1 MEHHRELPPGGREGA
16 TSPREIDERAREYES
31 FEEAERRRLERYSRH
46 LTERERI
53 ERFPIG

>member
-1 MEHHRELPPGGREGA
+1 MREGA
-16 TSPREIDERAREYES
+16 TSPREIDERAREYET

-46 LTERERI
+46 LTERERL